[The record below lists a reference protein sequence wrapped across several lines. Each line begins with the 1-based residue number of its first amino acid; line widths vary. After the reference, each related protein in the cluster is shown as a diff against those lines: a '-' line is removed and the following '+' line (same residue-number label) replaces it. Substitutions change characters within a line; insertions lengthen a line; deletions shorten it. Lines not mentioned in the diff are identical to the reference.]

1 MQPQNVQRT
10 QTDILSADVKG
21 YSRLM
26 ADDEVAT
33 VRTLTTY
40 REVMAGLV
48 QQHQGRVVDSPG
60 DNVMAEFASVVDA
73 VQCAVEIQRELKAR
87 NADLAENRKME
98 LRIGINLGDVI
109 VDDERIYGDG
119 VNIAARVEGLAD
131 GGGISIS
138 GTVYD
143 QIKNKLELSY
153 EFLGEQSVK
162 NIAEPVRVYRA
173 HWDPDAEVPF
183 PVEDKKA
190 ESEKARPRG
199 LGIGVA
205 GAVAAGLLVA
215 AGWYF
220 LSTQS
225 GQRMPA
231 LQHSAMTTKSMHAL
245 DASKASGQA
254 AMVSPAAPAHS
265 VRPLEISMGL
275 IAQRE
280 GDPAQIVVKEG
291 DTLRSGDRFRVKYE
305 TSDVAYVYVL
315 VLDSQGETTQLF
327 PDPKIHASNK
337 ASGGQK
343 YQVPTGS
350 LWLGLD
356 EIPGVETVFVLASRE
371 PLPNVKDLVASL
383 NEVNSEYLSE
393 HRLARQL
400 IAQAQPRRG
409 VSGLVQGESNPTQLA
424 DTKLIRRVTE
434 AIQKEVSAVRAV
446 SFLHQ

>member
-1 MQPQNVQRT
+1 MQPQGVQRKLT
-10 QTDILSADVKG
+10 AILSADVKG

-33 VRTLTTY
+33 VRTLTAY

-98 LRIGINLGDVI
+98 FRIGINLGDVI
-109 VDDERIYGDG
+109 VEGEGIYGDG
-119 VNIAARVEGLAD
+119 VNIAARVEGLSE
-131 GGGISIS
+131 GGGIAIS

-143 QIKNKLELSY
+143 QVRNKLELGY

-173 HWDPDAEVPF
+173 HWDPDAEVSF
-183 PVEDKKA
+183 PLEERKP
-190 ESEKARPRG
+190 EPEKAGPRG
-199 LGIGVA
+199 LGIGAA
-205 GAVAAGLLVA
+205 GAVAAALLVA
-215 AGWYF
+215 GGWYL
-220 LSTQS
+220 LSTQ
-225 GQRMPA
+225 QRAPVV
-231 LQHSAMTTKSMHAL
+231 QQSAMTTKSVHTPEAAKAL
-245 DASKASGQA
+245 TPP
-254 AMVSPAAPAHS
+254 M
-265 VRPLEISMGL
+265 RPLEISMGL
-275 IAQRE
+275 IAQRA

-291 DTLRSGDRFRVKYE
+291 DSLRFGDRFRVKYE

-315 VLDSQGETTQLF
+315 LLDSQGKTTQLF